1 MTTIDV
7 LTAAYLGVPDPKR
20 IKPHLSIA
28 LSNRSY
34 LPLVDDLQSDWV
46 AHVAAPAFALYR
58 RRRGGARIDSF
69 CSIGTGSGLDALA
82 AIELL
87 GADRVGLTDLH
98 EDVVATAATNVASNH
113 LSSHPVTIE
122 YGHGDLLAPLR
133 GFNSGY
139 ALIYENLPNVPLPEG
154 AGIGSGRKSSTHV
167 PARAERLPEL
177 VKRQMLDLHYLAL
190 VQANDFLLP
199 GGAVLSTLG
208 ARVPLEVFVS
218 LGKLAG
224 YSPSLLT
231 YTWKVQA
238 VPDEVIPDHAQKQKE
253 GFGPFHF
260 YLAETLE
267 ETFGSVDPAKSGTEA
282 MEIERFLRA
291 ARLDAVAANEA
302 LRRGARIGH
311 TVAVLQSELR

>member
-1 MTTIDV
+1 
-7 LTAAYLGVPDPKR
+7 
-20 IKPHLSIA
+20 
-28 LSNRSY
+28 
-34 LPLVDDLQSDWV
+34 V

-58 RRRGGARIDSF
+58 RRKGGAPIDSF

-87 GADRVGLTDLH
+87 GAGRVGLTDLH
-98 EDVVATAATNVASNH
+98 EDVVATAAGNVENNH
-113 LSSHPVTIE
+113 LRGHQVTIE
-122 YGHGDLLAPLR
+122 SGHGDLLTPLR
-133 GFNSGY
+133 KFDDRY
-139 ALIYENLPNVPLPEG
+139 ALIYENLPNVPLSDC

-167 PARAERLPEL
+167 PPRAERLPEL

-190 VQANDFLLP
+190 VQAKDFLLP

-208 ARVPLEVFVS
+208 ARVPLEVFLS
-218 LGKLAG
+218 LGRLAG

-238 VPDEVIPDHAQKQKE
+238 VPDEVIPDHTQKQKE

-260 YLAETLE
+260 YLADTLE
-267 ETFGSVDPAKSGTEA
+267 ETFASVDPAKSGTEA
-282 MEIERFLRA
+282 LEIERSLQS

-302 LRRGARIGH
+302 LLRGARIGH

>member
-7 LTAAYLGVPDPKR
+7 PTEAYLGVTHPKR

-34 LPLVDDLQSDWV
+34 LPRVDDLQSDWV

-58 RRRGGARIDSF
+58 RRKGGARIDSF
-69 CSIGTGSGLDALA
+69 CSIGTGSGLDVLA

-87 GADRVGLTDLH
+87 GAQRVGLTDLH
-98 EDVVATAATNVASNH
+98 EDVVATAAGNVASNH
-113 LSSHPVTIE
+113 LPSRPVTIE
-122 YGHGDLLAPLR
+122 YGHGDLLAPL
-133 GFNSGY
+133 GNYNSRY
-139 ALIYENLPNVPLPEG
+139 ALIYENLPNVPLPDS
-154 AGIGSGRKSSTHV
+154 AGIANGRKRSTHV
-167 PARAERLPEL
+167 PPRVERLPEL

-190 VQANDFLLP
+190 VQAKSFLLP

-208 ARVPLEVFVS
+208 ARVPLEVLLS
-218 LGKLAG
+218 LAKLAG

-267 ETFGSVDPAKSGTEA
+267 KAFASVDPAKSRTDA
-282 MEIERFLRA
+282 TEIERSLQA
-291 ARLDAVAANEA
+291 VRLDASAANEA
-302 LRRGARIGH
+302 LQRGARIGH